1 MSVALYRHAWG
12 AVGPN
17 FTWQSLP
24 KFTRDGAAE
33 GYVGVEFPLFYFEQQ
48 PEGREATEAAFRE
61 VLAETGLTFM
71 PLIPSLPEKWGDY
84 DGHIASF
91 RAQIERA
98 TEWGITKASV
108 HAGADSFDDATVIK
122 FYKETTAIARG
133 AGIEPYYET
142 HRARPFFNPFR
153 TVKLLDALPDIWLT
167 ADFAHWVPVVD
178 RLPYDLMDL
187 FKICAARTG
196 HLHARIGYDKGP
208 QVPDPRDPVW
218 DKYTEIHE
226 TWWDC
231 CVEGAAERG
240 ETMAITPE
248 FGPFPYLLNMPHT
261 NQPIADVTDVVAWM
275 RERLQTRYIAKNS

>member
-1 MSVALYRHAWG
+1 MTVVLYRHAWG

-24 KFTRDGAAE
+24 KFTRDAAAE
-33 GYVGVEFPLFYFEQQ
+33 GYAGVEFPLFYFEQQ
-48 PEGREATEAAFRE
+48 PEGKETAESQFREA
-61 VLAETGLTFM
+61 LAETELDFI
-71 PLIPSLPEKWGDY
+71 PLIATLPEKWGDY
-84 DGHIASF
+84 DGHLASF
-91 RAQIERA
+91 RAQIARA
-98 TEWGITKASV
+98 TEWGVSKASV
-108 HAGADSFDDATVIK
+108 HAGADSFDDETVIK
-122 FYKETTAIARG
+122 FYKETTSVARD

-178 RLPYDLMDL
+178 RLPYDLADL
-187 FKICAARTG
+187 FAICAARTG

-218 DKYTEIHE
+218 DAYTAVHE
-226 TWWDC
+226 EWWDL
-231 CVEGAAERG
+231 CVQGAIERG

-248 FGPFPYLLNMPHT
+248 FGPFPYLLHHPHT
-261 NQPIADVTDVVAWM
+261 SKPIADVTEVVAWM
-275 RERLQTRYIAKNS
+275 RQRLSKRYNI